1 MKIHYV
7 VSFLLLVLLGCQQT
21 VPEKELKLGTFG
33 AFYTKINSGEEFEK
47 YSRTGDYADIVVDL
61 GKDNGKF
68 VFWRGSSYLP
78 YLETANGK
86 WFVEEVIPRKG
97 DGVGKMPD
105 RINTYS
111 WVKIIESNSEK
122 TVIHWRY
129 LPEFVGINPHTG
141 VDATKFVDEY
151 FTIKSDLTVQRT
163 IRQGTQRIDGWKDPG
178 NKTVQSFT
186 LTSGGITDVS
196 TKEPKLSDLVKP
208 VEGSPEISR
217 TVTEPVLWFRFD
229 EAKGDETTESVS
241 GEAVEIAGHKSLW
254 KKGISGTALQFDGY
268 NTVIQLTTENAP
280 AITDGI
286 TLEAWITIG
295 AYPWNWTPVVQQGD
309 DEGYFLGI
317 DAHGH
322 PGINIMVGD
331 VWEELASEAFLER
344 NTWYHLAGTYDM
356 GTGKMAIYVD
366 GKEAGTKTVGKE
378 YVGVADENIKIGKGK
393 NRKPTDPVRE
403 NTFVDSYG
411 YDGLID
417 EVKIYDRG
425 YSDIFIIPS

>member
-1 MKIHYV
+1 MKFKLIIPLF
-7 VSFLLLVLLGCQQT
+7 FLAIMGCQT
-21 VPEKELKLGTFG
+21 SVIPVRELKLGTFG

-47 YSRTGDYADIVVDL
+47 YSRTGDYADIVIDL
-61 GKDNGKF
+61 GKDKGKF

-97 DGVGKMPD
+97 DGEGQMPD
-105 RINTYS
+105 RINTHS

-122 TVIHWRY
+122 VVVHWRY
-129 LPEFVGINPHTG
+129 LPEFGGINPHTG

-186 LTSGGITDVS
+186 LTSEGITDVS

-217 TVTEPVLWFRFD
+217 TVTDPVLWFRFN
-229 EAKGDETTESVS
+229 EAKGNETTESVS
-241 GEAVEIAGHKSLW
+241 GEVVEIAGHKSLW

-356 GTGKMAIYVD
+356 GTGKMAI
-366 GKEAGTKTVGKE
+366 
-378 YVGVADENIKIGKGK
+378 
-393 NRKPTDPVRE
+393 
-403 NTFVDSYG
+403 
-411 YDGLID
+411 
-417 EVKIYDRG
+417 
-425 YSDIFIIPS
+425 